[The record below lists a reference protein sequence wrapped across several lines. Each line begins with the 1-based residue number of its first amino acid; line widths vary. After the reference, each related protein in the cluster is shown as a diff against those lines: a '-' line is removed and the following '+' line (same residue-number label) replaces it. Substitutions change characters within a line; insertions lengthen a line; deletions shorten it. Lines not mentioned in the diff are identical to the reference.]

1 VPQSVGAA
9 GCTLQPQPPLHR
21 THRARGAPAPAACA
35 ACRELPASTA
45 SAGLLGRGSSSRAR
59 ARKPRVSRAARLVPY
74 AFRAAAA
81 VKIKKTAKATKFKV
95 RCSKYLYTL
104 RVVDSD
110 KADKLKQSLPPGL
123 TVQEI

>member
-1 VPQSVGAA
+1 VSRKQ
-9 GCTLQPQPPLHR
+9 
-21 THRARGAPAPAACA
+21 
-35 ACRELPASTA
+35 A
-45 SAGLLGRGSSSRAR
+45 SALAAPCAETLGFLRRRLRPRPAR
-59 ARKPRVSRAARLVPY
+59 ADAFARL
-74 AFRAAAA
+74 ASAA
-81 VKIKKTAKATKFKV
+81 VKIKKTARATKFKV